1 MYFNKINAGDVW
13 STKMNTKLKR
23 LKSMIKELRPSLKVM
38 VRKYYHI
45 YNTKRC
51 ICIDCRE
58 PVYINQICNTGLDL
72 RLF

>member
-1 MYFNKINAGDVW
+1 
-13 STKMNTKLKR
+13 MNTKLKR